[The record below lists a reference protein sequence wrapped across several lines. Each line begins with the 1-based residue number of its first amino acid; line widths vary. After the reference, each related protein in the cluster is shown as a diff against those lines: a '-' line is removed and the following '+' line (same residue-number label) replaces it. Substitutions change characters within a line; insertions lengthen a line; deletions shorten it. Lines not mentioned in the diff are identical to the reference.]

1 MSENTEIRM
10 KKSDMVQ
17 RVNYV
22 LCTIGECKDD
32 VIKAIFN
39 SKCAHFYGC
48 QSWNLSDKHV
58 KEFQTMWNQ
67 CIRRL
72 LKLPNYTLLRFLP
85 ICMNSLSALEQV
97 QSRFVNLVQT
107 MLKSDNG
114 KVKFLCELS
123 IKRANSLIGTNLRMI
138 ANKLQCD
145 IDVTMSL
152 SPAAMKKKIFNS
164 RNDRGILCT
173 LQILELR
180 HCYLPGFTQEEV
192 YNIFLHLC
200 TM

>member
-1 MSENTEIRM
+1 
-10 KKSDMVQ
+10 
-17 RVNYV
+17 
-22 LCTIGECKDD
+22 
-32 VIKAIFN
+32 
-39 SKCAHFYGC
+39 
-48 QSWNLSDKHV
+48 
-58 KEFQTMWNQ
+58 
-67 CIRRL
+67 
-72 LKLPNYTLLRFLP
+72 
-85 ICMNSLSALEQV
+85 
-97 QSRFVNLVQT
+97 

-152 SPAAMKKKIFNS
+152 SPAAMKKKIFN
-164 RNDRGILCT
+164 RDILCT